1 MTANTSTRVV
11 KESTGASQAKRTLK
25 RKSRMSIEIDSESDN
40 ERSKKKRGSKLSMAK
55 AMYKA
60 KKIDAEIQ
68 KRGLELKIELV
79 DRSEKERKEL
89 AVRTE
94 KEASRRHEL
103 VMLEAQEQRV
113 ELQVQAAIR
122 QAKANEHREEAKLRI
137 LRFEMQLA
145 AIRESK
151 K

>member
-25 RKSRMSIEIDSESDN
+25 RKSRMSIEIDSDSDN

-55 AMYKA
+55 AMYKT

-89 AVRTE
+89 ADRTE

-103 VMLEAQEQRV
+103 VILEAQEQRV

-122 QAKANEHREEAKLRI
+122 QAKANKHREEAKLRI